1 MDGQAALAFGQVRTG
16 LRTYDT
22 ARIAMPDIA
31 QYLQWYNF
39 EPAYSSLNKQTP
51 NEAY

>member
-22 ARIAMPDIA
+22 APIAMPDIA